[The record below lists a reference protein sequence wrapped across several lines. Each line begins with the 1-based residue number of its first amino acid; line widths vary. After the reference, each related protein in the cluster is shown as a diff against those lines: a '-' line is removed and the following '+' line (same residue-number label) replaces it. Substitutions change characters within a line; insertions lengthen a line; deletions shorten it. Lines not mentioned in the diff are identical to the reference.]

1 MDAKELCIRLLDR
14 DLPIK
19 VKYSNCWTAEYV
31 THLVAG
37 KFLGIK
43 AIALEVNIFF
53 NNFSF

>member
-19 VKYSNCWTAEYV
+19 VNCSKGWTAEYV

-43 AIALEVNIFF
+43 AIALEVSIFF
-53 NNFSF
+53 KLF